1 MPPRALSDSAGVLM
15 NYILGVA
22 GQNAANARA
31 LASSKMDRSAFLATV
46 AAQWAQLDPAKYPSV
61 HAARTQLREH
71 DDREQF
77 LAGIDLILAGI
88 ETANRAAKDSSARL
102 RAKVSPEAARLRRAT
117 TTAVD
122 PRTQDRVPASGSAC
136 DQAREPADSAR
147 LTTQQELR
155 KKRPMNTEGTGHH
168 WRRRDRAGD
177 RPPPGAPE
185 TRPTGGYSQ
194 DSLAAADAMQAAGHD
209 VRTPHVD
216 ASVRE
221 PVISRHRGGPTLGAR
236 LHGDHDLRGCR
247 VQNDHSGRAT
257 ICFEEAAIPPYR
269 RVGARLSGDL
279 RGVSHP
285 RQSRLRRSTSRIFIH
300 RRA

>member
-1 MPPRALSDSAGVLM
+1 M

-77 LAGIDLILAGI
+77 LAGI

-102 RAKVSPEAARLRRAT
+102 RDKVSPEAARLRRAT

-122 PRTQDRVPASGSAC
+122 PRTQDRVSASGSAC

-257 ICFEEAAIPPYR
+257 ICFEEAAIPPISAVILSAFCISPGHDWFLR
-269 RVGARLSGDL
+269 LRHVADVRLCARL
-279 RGVSHP
+279 RT
-285 RQSRLRRSTSRIFIH
+285 QRRSDEEIDAGHVRDIASG
-300 RRA
+300 AS

>member
-31 LASSKMDRSAFLATV
+31 LASSKMDRSAILATV
-46 AAQWAQLDPAKYPSV
+46 AAQWAQLDAAKYPSV

-71 DDREQF
+71 DDHEQF
-77 LAGIDLILAGI
+77 LAGI
-88 ETANRAAKDSSARL
+88 ETANRAAKDSSAWL
-102 RAKVSPEAARLRRAT
+102 RDKVSPEAARLRRAT
-117 TTAVD
+117 TTALD
-122 PRTQDRVPASGSAC
+122 PRTQDRVSASGSAC

-194 DSLAAADAMQAAGHD
+194 DSLAAAVAMQAAGHD

-257 ICFEEAAIPPYR
+257 ICFEEAAIPPIS
-269 RVGARLSGDL
+269 V
-279 RGVSHP
+279 P
-285 RQSRLRRSTSRIFIH
+285 ECLRRSRPGGRGAGNLGPHERSRWFPWP
-300 RRA
+300 RVPSGG